1 MSPTG
6 TDRLQSVEEL
16 WAEFKATADRAAR
29 DRLILHYS
37 PLVKYVAG
45 RVAAAMPNH
54 VDYADLVSYGILGLI
69 DAIEKFDPSRGIKF
83 ETYGV
88 PRVRGAIL
96 DELRSI
102 DWVPRSVRAKARAV
116 DTAFAKLEG
125 TLGRSPT
132 DRELADELEM
142 TTADLDDILRQTSRA
157 GLLQLDDVLFRQGGA
172 GGQTLG
178 DTLQDQG
185 DAPGATIE
193 LEETRRQL
201 AKAIGRL
208 GDRERKVLTLYY
220 YEGLNLAEIGD
231 ILGVTESRACQIHT
245 KAVVHLRQRL
255 RDELS
260 G

>member
-1 MSPTG
+1 MSQTG

-16 WAEFKATADRAAR
+16 WADFKATADQSAR

-45 RVAAAMPNH
+45 RVAAAMPSH

-69 DAIEKFDPSRGIKF
+69 DAIEKFDPSRAIKF

-116 DTAFAKLEG
+116 DSAFSKLEG

-142 TTADLDDILRQTSRA
+142 STSDLDDILRQTSRA
-157 GLLQLDDVLFRQGGA
+157 GLLQLDDVLFRQGGS

-178 DTLQDQG
+178 ETLQDQG

-201 AKAIGRL
+201 AKAIQRL
-208 GDRERKVLTLYY
+208 DERERKVLTLYY
-220 YEGLNLAEIGD
+220 YEGLNLAEIGE

-245 KAVVHLRQRL
+245 KAVLHLRQRL

-260 G
+260 

>member
-1 MSPTG
+1 MG
-6 TDRLQSVEEL
+6 GVQVDRGPI
-16 WAEFKATADRAAR
+16 R

-69 DAIEKFDPSRGIKF
+69 DAIEKFDPSRAIKF

-116 DTAFAKLEG
+116 DSAFAKLEG
-125 TLGRSPT
+125 TLGRSPS

-142 TTADLDDILRQTSRA
+142 TTDDLDDILRQTSRA
-157 GLLQLDDVLFRQGGA
+157 GLLQLDDVLFRQGGT

-178 DTLQDQG
+178 DTLQDPG
-185 DAPGATIE
+185 DPPGATIE

-201 AKAIGRL
+201 AKAIQRL

-220 YEGLNLAEIGD
+220 YEGLNLAEIGE

-245 KAVVHLRQRL
+245 KAVLHLRQRL
-255 RDELS
+255 RDEFT
-260 G
+260 

>member
-1 MSPTG
+1 
-6 TDRLQSVEEL
+6 
-16 WAEFKATADRAAR
+16 
-29 DRLILHYS
+29 
-37 PLVKYVAG
+37 
-45 RVAAAMPNH
+45 
-54 VDYADLVSYGILGLI
+54 VSYGILGLI
-69 DAIEKFDPSRGIKF
+69 DAIEKFDPSRAIKF

-116 DTAFAKLEG
+116 DSALSKLEG
-125 TLGRSPT
+125 QLGRSPT
-132 DRELADELEM
+132 DRELADEMEM
-142 TTADLDDILRQTSRA
+142 TTSDLDDILRQTSRA
-157 GLLQLDDVLFRQGGA
+157 GLLQLDDVLFRQGGS

-201 AKAIGRL
+201 ARAIQRL
-208 GDRERKVLTLYY
+208 DDRERKVLTLYY
-220 YEGLNLAEIGD
+220 YEGLNLAEIGE

-245 KAVVHLRQRL
+245 KAVLHLRQRL
-255 RDELS
+255 RDELT
-260 G
+260 

>member
-1 MSPTG
+1 MSQTG

-16 WAEFKATADRAAR
+16 WAEFKATARPSAR

-69 DAIEKFDPSRGIKF
+69 DAIEKFDPSRAIKF

-125 TLGRSPT
+125 KLGRSPT
-132 DRELADELEM
+132 DQELADELG
-142 TTADLDDILRQTSRA
+142 DDDRRA
-157 GLLQLDDVLFRQGGA
+157 RRHPAPDVAGGAVAARRRAVPPGWQRRPDARRHAPGPGRRARGDDRARGDPAPARQGHPA
-172 GGQTLG
+172 
-178 DTLQDQG
+178 
-185 DAPGATIE
+185 AWATGSARCSPS
-193 LEETRRQL
+193 T
-201 AKAIGRL
+201 
-208 GDRERKVLTLYY
+208 T
-220 YEGLNLAEIGD
+220 
-231 ILGVTESRACQIHT
+231 T
-245 KAVVHLRQRL
+245 KA
-255 RDELS
+255 
-260 G
+260 